1 MNIKLNFLVVLLLG
15 VFQNMNAQ
23 VQKLYELSQ
32 NKYLGMNVILN
43 EKQDDVWGY
52 CVLYQK
58 DKVEENVLD
67 LELVILDN
75 NLNKVGSASFRQFFF
90 TTGAKDE
97 IPKITQ
103 HNLQGN
109 TLYFSVGLSGMFNSM
124 PAIYRKL
131 DLTDFTISNPNIFLN
146 NELQPYDN
154 KNTTAMPGFG
164 SIIISLGTSG
174 YLTYQPIGIAGRIR
188 DLSEVKY
195 EFAVRDLDFKIRWS
209 GVHQSTARKI
219 LMDSNT
225 ILSLLHPLHSKNYLV
240 ITSVDVVD
248 KKYKVKYDV
257 YKMEDGT
264 KTRSFQVEDDNYLY
278 SNDKFVLVKDSVISY
293 DLVFENN
300 KKNVK
305 DESKIIG
312 YSEKIFNLKDG
323 TSSQKIL
330 KWDAFKEYLA
340 IDAYGKIDNEF
351 YIYPMT
357 TQTRAN
363 GNKLMVFEG
372 FKPGANTQTLDLYAI
387 EFDPDFKIL
396 QFSKVEKSM
405 NKWTRVNA
413 RGSYL
418 KKNGYFDYNYSEKI
432 NNDTFAFIYTDNE
445 KLNSIYLRLK
455 PNWVMGIIAFADG
468 AFSTQKLNLS
478 AKDVEISTERAK
490 KGYILLRETNTKE
503 KTTEIRLEKI
513 NY

>member
-43 EKQDDVWGY
+43 EKQDDVYGY

-75 NLNKVGSASFRQFFF
+75 NLNKVGAASFKQFFF
-90 TTGAKDE
+90 TNGAKDE

-131 DLTDFTISNPNIFLN
+131 DLTDFTISDPNIFLN

-164 SIIISLGTSG
+164 SMVISLGTSG
-174 YLTYQPIGIAGRIR
+174 YLSYTSAGRGSR
-188 DLSEVKY
+188 GGDLSEVKN
-195 EFAVRDLDFKIRWS
+195 EFAVRDLDFKIKWS
-209 GVHQSTARKI
+209 GVYKSDVSRKI
-219 LMDSNT
+219 TDWNT
-225 ILSLLHPLHSKNYLV
+225 ILSLLQPLHNKDYLV
-240 ITSVDVVD
+240 FTSIEVVN
-248 KKYKVKYDV
+248 KKYVIKYEV
-257 YKMEDGT
+257 YNIQDGSKMRNF
-264 KTRSFQVEDDNYLY
+264 KIEDDNYLY
-278 SNDKFVLVKDSVISY
+278 TNDKLILKGDTVVSY
-293 DLVFENN
+293 DFVFEKN
-300 KKNVK
+300 KKDEK

-323 TSSQKIL
+323 TDSQKIL
-330 KWDAFKEYLA
+330 KWDAFKEHLA

-351 YIYPMT
+351 YIHPMT
-357 TQTRAN
+357 IQTRAN

-372 FKPGANTQTLDLYAI
+372 FNPGANTQTLDLYAI
-387 EFDPDFKIL
+387 ELDPDFTIL
-396 QFSKVEKSM
+396 QFSKVEKSI
-405 NKWTRVNA
+405 NKWKRVNA
-413 RGSYL
+413 KGSYL
-418 KKNGYFDYNYSEKI
+418 KKYGYFDYNYSEKI
-432 NNDTFAFIYTDNE
+432 NNDTYAFIYTDNE
-445 KLNSIYLRLK
+445 KLNSIYVSLK
-455 PNWVMGIIAFADG
+455 PNWVLGIITFIDG

-478 AKDVEISTERAK
+478 SKDVEITTERAK